1 MDNTPDSGTIRN
13 KCAACFRQYNKVEHL
28 VEHMRASFHS
38 VHEPVCGICQ
48 KQCRYLESLREH
60 LIGPLPKIECAR
72 IFSTRGCDLCLDIFQ
87 CPNALRIHRGT
98 CQLSC
103 AVPGLISRMSRLSF
117 QGPSSSDHGTRMQ
130 GSKVIALGCT
140 MVGGGSDGSL
150 DLCARVFLIGED
162 ENIIFQTYIK
172 PLIPVTNYR
181 YGTTGVRPEHLR
193 DAMPLKQAQRRIQ
206 DLLSN
211 GEPIWKIRSRGG
223 NARILVGHGLDH
235 DLDCLGVEYP
245 EFLIRD
251 TATYPP
257 LLKTSK
263 LSNSLKHLTQT
274 YLGYDIQTGTQDPYD
289 DCVAAMRLYVR
300 MRSQNHPRDYSSGS
314 GENRNNYPSWRQQEL
329 EKMTP
334 EALLELSSSDYYCWC
349 LDS

>member
-13 KCAACFRQYNKVEHL
+13 KCAACFRQYNKVERL

-38 VHEPVCGICQ
+38 VHEPKCGICQ
-48 KQCRYLESLREH
+48 KHCRYLESLREH

-117 QGPSSSDHGTRMQ
+117 QGPSSSDHVTRMQ

-172 PLIPVTNYR
+172 PLILVTNYR
-181 YGTTGVRPEHLR
+181 HQRLSKLPQDGTT
-193 DAMPLKQAQRRIQ
+193 RI
-206 DLLSN
+206 
-211 GEPIWKIRSRGG
+211 
-223 NARILVGHGLDH
+223 ARW
-235 DLDCLGVEYP
+235 
-245 EFLIRD
+245 
-251 TATYPP
+251 
-257 LLKTSK
+257 
-263 LSNSLKHLTQT
+263 
-274 YLGYDIQTGTQDPYD
+274 
-289 DCVAAMRLYVR
+289 
-300 MRSQNHPRDYSSGS
+300 
-314 GENRNNYPSWRQQEL
+314 NNTNP
-329 EKMTP
+329 
-334 EALLELSSSDYYCWC
+334 
-349 LDS
+349 